1 MFSDDVLFWCHAVR
15 HSEDVVEIQMIG
27 VGIAGLLGSA
37 YWHPQAVGAFF
48 GWKME
53 ISL

>member
-15 HSEDVVEIQMIG
+15 HAIDVIEIQLVG
-27 VGIAGLLGSA
+27 VGIAGLHGST
-37 YWHPQAVGAFF
+37 YWPAQAVGAFF